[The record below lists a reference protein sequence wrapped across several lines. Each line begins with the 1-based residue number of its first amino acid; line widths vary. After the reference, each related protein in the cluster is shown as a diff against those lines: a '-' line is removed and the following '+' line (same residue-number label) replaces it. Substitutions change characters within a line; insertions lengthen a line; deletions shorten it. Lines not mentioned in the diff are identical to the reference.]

1 MAFFPDDSKTSFD
14 LPTDPPL
21 TLVVEG
27 QAVQTDRPAT
37 PAPVVVTPT
46 AGSSSELAVLPPMAH
61 NKRTAQTCNIKIV
74 RANFKSL
81 YNQTDQIFHSQ
92 NCIHPGSLTKPP
104 SLNLQS
110 PYLKSLKKIA
120 KMI

>member
-1 MAFFPDDSKTSFD
+1 MNDTGLIFFLVQLQPNSVWLREEFDGGMAFFLDDSKTSFD

-81 YNQTDQIFHSQ
+81 
-92 NCIHPGSLTKPP
+92 
-104 SLNLQS
+104 
-110 PYLKSLKKIA
+110 
-120 KMI
+120 

>member
-1 MAFFPDDSKTSFD
+1 MQLQPNSVWLREEFDGGMAFFPDDSKTSFD

-81 YNQTDQIFHSQ
+81 
-92 NCIHPGSLTKPP
+92 
-104 SLNLQS
+104 
-110 PYLKSLKKIA
+110 
-120 KMI
+120 